1 MCEENRTS
9 EGEQTG
15 IWCCLGWP
23 SGCERPTAMSESI
36 LGHPSPQKNSIS
48 KLFFNGGVTKEQPPS
63 PDTELN
69 GGQCLASSLEEGE
82 SGFIA
87 RQLGDDYIGYKVG
100 KTKNRRPPCLH
111 AETLRRVG
119 DEVEERYAITLNG
132 LVNNLEYDPE
142 KDGEEAFTASL
153 NAMFEEGA
161 CNWGRVVMVYVFAA
175 RLAKYCQEHGKGY
188 HVGKLADFAGRYVAT
203 RLTPWI
209 NKQGGW
215 DNFNESFKAKDWKEK
230 AAFNSLLVT
239 GAFLGGLAA
248 LRLLMK

>member
-1 MCEENRTS
+1 
-9 EGEQTG
+9 
-15 IWCCLGWP
+15 
-23 SGCERPTAMSESI
+23 MSESI
-36 LGHPSPQKNSIS
+36 LTASSPQKSS
-48 KLFFNGGVTKEQPPS
+48 FKQLFYNGNVTKEQPPS
-63 PDTELN
+63 PDAEVN
-69 GGQCLASSLEEGE
+69 GHPLVGEGE
-82 SGFIA
+82 SGLIA
-87 RQLGDDYIGYKVG
+87 RQLGDDYISYKVG
-100 KTKNRRPPCLH
+100 KHNGRRPPCQH

-132 LVNNLEYDPE
+132 LVNNLEYDPD

-153 NAMFEEGA
+153 NAMFEEGS

-175 RLAKYCQEHGKGY
+175 RLAKYCQENGKGY
-188 HVGKLADFAGRYVAT
+188 HVGRLSEFAGRYVAS

-215 DNFNESFKAKDWKEK
+215 EKFDESFKAKDWKEK

>member
-1 MCEENRTS
+1 MSEEDRTT
-9 EGEQTG
+9 EGETG
-15 IWCCLGWP
+15 IWCCLGW
-23 SGCERPTAMSESI
+23 SGGCEKAPNMSESI
-36 LGHPSPQKNSIS
+36 LTSPQKSNY
-48 KLFFNGGVTKEQPPS
+48 KQLFYNGNVKKEQPPS
-63 PDTELN
+63 PDTEHGHPLV
-69 GGQCLASSLEEGE
+69 EEGE
-82 SGFIA
+82 SGIIA
-87 RQLGDDYIGYKVG
+87 RQLGDDYITYKVG
-100 KTKNRRPPCLH
+100 KHNGRRPPCQH

-132 LVNNLEYDPE
+132 LVNNLEYDPD

-153 NAMFEEGA
+153 NAMFEEGS

-175 RLAKYCQEHGKGY
+175 RLAKYCQENGKGY
-188 HVGKLADFAGRYVAT
+188 HVRSLSEFAGRYVAS

-215 DNFNESFKAKDWKEK
+215 EKFDESFKAKDWKEK

-248 LRLLMK
+248 LRFMMK